1 VTDEELLARADAI
14 AARAYSPYS
23 KFNVGCAL
31 KTRDGTVFEG
41 VNVENAA
48 YPLGICAEKNGIGTA
63 VAEGYSVGDVEVI
76 AITHSPCGGCR
87 QWLWEFGFD
96 RVVFR
101 NQGNVVTMTPA
112 ELLPEMFDDL

>member
-1 VTDEELLARADAI
+1 MTDEELLARADAI

-23 KFNVGCAL
+23 KFNVGCAVVA
-31 KTRDGTVFEG
+31 RNGTVFEG

-48 YPLGICAEKNGIGTA
+48 YPLGVCAEKNGIAAA
-63 VAEGYSVGDVEVI
+63 VTGGYGAGDLEVI
-76 AITHSPCGGCR
+76 AVNASPCGGCR

-101 NQGNVVTMTPA
+101 NQGKVLTMTPA
-112 ELLPEMFDDL
+112 EMLPEMFDDL

>member
-1 VTDEELLARADAI
+1 MSDDELLARADTI

-23 KFNVGCAL
+23 TFQVGCAVL
-31 KTRDGTVFEG
+31 ARDGRVFEG

-63 VAEGYSVGDVEVI
+63 VNEGCGVGDLEVI

-87 QWLWEFGFD
+87 QWLWEFRFD

-101 NQGNVVTMTPA
+101 NQGKVLTMTPA
-112 ELLPEMFDDL
+112 EMLPEIFDDL